1 MYAIIDFGGR
11 QYKVEEGQSLL
22 TEKINGIEP
31 GTDYEFDKVILVKND
46 SEAKVGKPYV
56 EGAKVIAEI
65 VEHGKDRKL
74 KIIKFKGRKQY
85 RRIKGHRQQYTEV
98 KIKKIDL

>member
-22 TEKINGIEP
+22 TERINGVEL

-46 SEAKVGKPYV
+46 SDVKVGKPYV
-56 EGAKVIAEI
+56 EGAKVIAEV
-65 VEHGKDRKL
+65 VEHGKDRKI

-85 RRIKGHRQQYTEV
+85 RRTTGHRQQYTEV
-98 KIKKIDL
+98 KIKKIDM